1 MKRLSALCHVRQSLR
16 TRHKCLNKHDSF
28 RRSNS
33 TSSQST
39 ESKRIQWKPIP
50 ITLGIAVVGAVWY
63 KKKFQDHYAVE
74 APGQEKIRPTGP
86 WQVYVL
92 ETLPLRSISRVW
104 GKFNEI
110 DLPVFMRIP
119 GYKLYSW
126 IFGCDLSEMKEKD
139 LTQYRNLAEFFYREL
154 DNGIRPIDEEATMV
168 SPADGKVLH
177 FGRIEGRRVEQ
188 VKGISYSLDAL
199 LGGENKGD
207 PLSVAFDSESNARVK
222 QEEDFADINGINYSL
237 DDLLGA
243 EGGQDSESSGKDA
256 SVRSENT
263 LTKAKNVVEIAS
275 QVAVEESNGRRLKEG
290 NSLFFAVVYLAPG
303 DYHRFH
309 SPTNWVVEKRR
320 HFAGELFSVSPY
332 VARRVAN
339 LFVLNERVVLFGR
352 YRHGFMSMTPV
363 GATNVGSIKIA
374 FDKELKTNTLNRDK
388 PEHGFVEASYRKSS
402 RVLGGHPLK
411 AGEEMGGFSLGST
424 IVLVFEA
431 PNDFKF
437 TVEEGQKV
445 KVGESIGK

>member
-1 MKRLSALCHVRQSLR
+1 M
-16 TRHKCLNKHDSF
+16 
-28 RRSNS
+28 NS
-33 TSSQST
+33 TSSGAND
-39 ESKRIQWKPIP
+39 SKFKWRPIP
-50 ITLGIAVVGAVWY
+50 VTLGIAVVGGVWY
-63 KKKFQDHYAVE
+63 KKRIQDHYAVQ
-74 APGQEKIRPTGP
+74 APGEEKIRPTGP

-104 GKFNEI
+104 GRFNEI
-110 DLPVFMRIP
+110 ELPVFLRVP
-119 GYKLYSW
+119 GYNLYSW
-126 IFGCDLSEMKEKD
+126 IFGCDMSEMKEKD
-139 LTQYRNLAEFFYREL
+139 LTKFRNLAEFFYREL
-154 DNGIRPIDEEATMV
+154 DDGLRPVDTDATIV

-177 FGRIEGRRVEQ
+177 FGSIEGRRVEQ

-207 PLSVAFDSESNARVK
+207 PQSIAFDREDDARVK

-237 DDLLGA
+237 DDLLGS
-243 EGGQDSESSGKDA
+243 ENGGDNETSGQDA
-256 SVRSENT
+256 SVASDAP
-263 LTKAKNVVEIAS
+263 LTKAKNVAELVT
-275 QVAVEESNGRRLKEG
+275 QVSVEESNGRKLRDG
-290 NSLFFAVVYLAPG
+290 HGLFFAVVYLAPG

-332 VARRVAN
+332 VAKRLAN

-352 YRHGFMSMTPV
+352 YRYGFMSMTPV

-374 FDKELKTNTLNRDK
+374 FDKDLKTNTLTKEK
-388 PEHGFVEASYRKSS
+388 PEHGFVEASYKNSS
-402 RVLGGHPLK
+402 RILGGHPLK

-431 PNDFKF
+431 PQDFKF
-437 TVEEGQKV
+437 NIEEGQKV
-445 KVGESIGK
+445 RVGQSLGQVR

>member
-1 MKRLSALCHVRQSLR
+1 MS
-16 TRHKCLNKHDSF
+16 
-28 RRSNS
+28 
-33 TSSQST
+33 
-39 ESKRIQWKPIP
+39 
-50 ITLGIAVVGAVWY
+50 LGIAVVGMIYY
-63 KKKFQDHYAVE
+63 KKKIEDHYSTVI
-74 APGQEKIRPTGP
+74 PGEEKIRPTGP

-104 GKFNEI
+104 GRFNAI
-110 DLPVFMRIP
+110 DLPVFMRDP

-126 IFGCDLSEMKEKD
+126 IFGCDLTEMKEKD
-139 LTQYRNLAEFFYREL
+139 LTKYRNLAEFFYREL
-154 DNGIRPIDEEATMV
+154 EDGIRPVDDEALMV

-188 VKGISYSLDAL
+188 VKGLSYSLDAL
-199 LGGENKGD
+199 LGGETKAD
-207 PLSVAFDSESNARVK
+207 TQSIIFDSTTDEKRTK
-222 QEEDFADINGINYSL
+222 QEEDFADINGITYSL
-237 DDLLGA
+237 DDLLGGNSDDRDQQA
-243 EGGQDSESSGKDA
+243 STGRDASIESGTDLKDVASMASEVATHEGGGRKLKD
-256 SVRSENT
+256 
-263 LTKAKNVVEIAS
+263 
-275 QVAVEESNGRRLKEG
+275 G
-290 NSLFFAVVYLAPG
+290 NNLFFAVVYLAPG

-332 VARRVAN
+332 IAKRLAN

-374 FDKELKTNTLNRDK
+374 FDRDLKTNTLVQEK
-388 PEHGFVEASYRKSS
+388 PEHGFVEASYKKSS
-402 RVLGGHPLK
+402 RLLGGHPLK

-431 PNDFKF
+431 PSSFKF
-437 TVEEGQKV
+437 DVKEGQTI
-445 KVGESIGK
+445 KVGEALGR

>member
-1 MKRLSALCHVRQSLR
+1 M
-16 TRHKCLNKHDSF
+16 
-28 RRSNS
+28 
-33 TSSQST
+33 
-39 ESKRIQWKPIP
+39 
-50 ITLGIAVVGAVWY
+50 VGAVWY
-63 KKKFQDHYAVE
+63 KKKVQDHYAVE
-74 APGQEKIRPTGP
+74 QPGEEKIRPTGP

-104 GKFNEI
+104 GRFNEI
-110 DLPVFMRIP
+110 ELPSFLRIP
-119 GYKLYSW
+119 GYHLYSW
-126 IFGCDLSEMKEKD
+126 IFGCNLEEMKEKD
-139 LTQYRNLAEFFYREL
+139 LTKYRNLAEFFYREL
-154 DNGIRPIDEEATMV
+154 EDGLRPIDTEAAVV

-188 VKGISYSLDAL
+188 VKGMSYSLDAL
-199 LGGENKGD
+199 LGGENRSSPQSIDFGSARD
-207 PLSVAFDSESNARVK
+207 DARVK

-243 EGGQDSESSGKDA
+243 DKDGDNKSSGKDA
-256 SVRSENT
+256 SVATDASFS
-263 LTKAKNVVEIAS
+263 KAKDVAQLAS
-275 QVAVEESNGRRLKEG
+275 QVTVQESNGRKLKDG
-290 NSLFFAVVYLAPG
+290 HDLYFAVVYLAPG

-309 SPTNWVVEKRR
+309 SPANWVVEKRR

-332 VARRVAN
+332 VAKRLAN
-339 LFVLNERVVLFGR
+339 LFVLNERVVLLGR
-352 YRHGFMSMTPV
+352 YRYGFMSMTPV

-388 PEHGFVEASYRKSS
+388 PEHGFVEATYRKSS

-431 PNDFKF
+431 PNNLQF
-437 TVEEGQKV
+437 TIEEGQKV
-445 KVGESIGK
+445 SVGQSLARVP

>member
-1 MKRLSALCHVRQSLR
+1 MLVRKWPIQSLR
-16 TRHKCLNKHDSF
+16 FKVNRTRFQHKRNA
-28 RRSNS
+28 S
-33 TSSQST
+33 TQSKT
-39 ESKRIQWKPIP
+39 SEGKSYWKPIP
-50 ITLGIAVVGAVWY
+50 VTLGIAVVGAVWY
-63 KKKFQDHYAVE
+63 KRKIQDHYAVE
-74 APGQEKIRPTGP
+74 QPGQEKIRPTGP

-104 GKFNEI
+104 GRFNEI
-110 DLPVFMRIP
+110 DLPKFLRIP
-119 GYKLYSW
+119 GYHLYSW
-126 IFGCDLSEMKEKD
+126 IFGCNLEEMKEKD
-139 LTQYRNLAEFFYREL
+139 LTTYRNLAEFFYREL
-154 DNGIRPIDEEATMV
+154 EDGIRPVDQKAIIV

-188 VKGISYSLDAL
+188 VKGLSYSLDAL
-199 LGGENKGD
+199 LGGENSGNAQ
-207 PLSVAFDSESNARVK
+207 SISFESAADEARVK

-243 EGGQDSESSGKDA
+243 EKGQDKESSGNDA
-256 SVRSENT
+256 SVTSQSPIS
-263 LTKAKNVVEIAS
+263 KAADVAELAT
-275 QVAVEESNGRRLKEG
+275 QVAVQQSNGRELQEG
-290 NSLFFAVVYLAPG
+290 HSLYFAVVYLAPG

-332 VARRVAN
+332 VAKRLAN

-352 YRHGFMSMTPV
+352 YRYGFMSMTPV

-374 FDKELKTNTLNRDK
+374 FDRDLKTNTLNRDK
-388 PEHGFVEASYRKSS
+388 PEHGFVEATYRNSS
-402 RVLGGHPLK
+402 KILGGHPLK

-431 PNDFKF
+431 PNSLKF
-437 TVEEGQKV
+437 TIEEGQKV
-445 KVGESIGK
+445 QVGQSLATVPTKA